1 MARLNLLAKIG
12 GVAGSVTALVAM
24 NFLSVSLRADPATV
38 ASSSKSSLIS
48 ANLALTP
55 PPTAPAPPPA
65 PNNGK
70 PTVPPTP
77 PPPIPDTL
85 DLYGKIW
92 APSNDVAHPLKLQLP
107 FPNIGEVKVPSQDE
121 LNARDKLE
129 ELATLSD
136 ADIHAKLD
144 EWPPYGKMS
153 LHDQG
158 ALLQRIQDFRDYR
171 TKVAVE
177 KAHQFGLLTLTPDQ
191 QAQFEKD
198 YWDKRLKMDRDLAK
212 QFSGI
217 LKDKEQKMGQELF
230 REFSASNASSPPSM
244 VPPPTPAPPPPTA
257 AMH

>member
-1 MARLNLLAKIG
+1 MGSAAALVMMNLL
-12 GVAGSVTALVAM
+12 SVPLQ
-24 NFLSVSLRADPATV
+24 ADPAAV
-38 ASSSKSSLIS
+38 AVSSKSSLVS

-55 PPTAPAPPPA
+55 PPAPATPPAPNTAKPPVPAAPAPPP
-65 PNNGK
+65 
-70 PTVPPTP
+70 
-77 PPPIPDTL
+77 PIPNTL

-107 FPNIGEVKVPSQDE
+107 FPNIGEIKVPSQDE

-198 YWDKRLKMDRDLAK
+198 YWDKRLKMERDLAK
-212 QFSGI
+212 QFTGI

-244 VPPPTPAPPPPTA
+244 VPPPTPAPPA
-257 AMH
+257 AAAPMH